1 MIAEG
6 CSILLIDG
14 PHSPTLKKFSC
25 SKDEEE
31 RDRWA
36 NFCSRIRVEYILA
49 VSNLPRQRVVSSIY
63 GNRENPTPWCLG
75 LLISHSPEQARSH
88 SPVEVASKRESFLP
102 RDRREAVKKP
112 GSIMVSN

>member
-25 SKDEEE
+25 SKDERE

-36 NFCSRIRVEYILA
+36 NFCSRIA
-49 VSNLPRQRVVSSIY
+49 VSNLPRQRVRSRIVSILV
-63 GNRENPTPWCLG
+63 RKPRKPNPLGPWTG
-75 LLISHSPEQARSH
+75 E
-88 SPVEVASKRESFLP
+88 
-102 RDRREAVKKP
+102 
-112 GSIMVSN
+112 